1 MGDSTLTELQRSVLA
16 LFFGLPEAD
25 GFVLAGGAA
34 LVASGL
40 TERPTQDVD
49 LFGGDVA
56 AGITAAADALEVAC
70 TDRGWTI
77 ERIRDNAT
85 FRRLIVRSPSQELLV
100 DLAVDSPPLGA
111 PTITAVGPT
120 YPPRELAARK
130 LLALFDRAE
139 ARDFVDVHTLS
150 ERFDLDDLLGLV
162 GDLDEGFTS
171 ALLAEMLAT
180 HARFTDDDLAD
191 LGADP
196 ARLRAWVDGWRGR
209 LIDGGSPKGGVS
221 SFPRHQEA
229 NRPSE

>member
-1 MGDSTLTELQRSVLA
+1 MSDSTLTELQRIVLE
-16 LFFGLPEAD
+16 LFFKLPEAD

-49 LFGGDVA
+49 LFGSDLA
-56 AGITAAADALEVAC
+56 SGITAAADALEAAFA
-70 TDRGWTI
+70 DRGWKT
-77 ERIRDNAT
+77 ERIRDTAT
-85 FRRLIVRSPSQELLV
+85 FRRLVVRSPDDELLV
-100 DLAVDSPPLGA
+100 DLAVDSPPLGV

-150 ERFDLDDLLGLV
+150 ERFDLDDLLDLA

-171 ALLAEMLAT
+171 ALLAEMLAS
-180 HARFTDDDLAD
+180 HARFTDDDLAA

-196 ARLRAWVDGWRGR
+196 ARLRTWVDGWRSR
-209 LIDGGSPKGGVS
+209 LTDGD
-221 SFPRHQEA
+221 PR
-229 NRPSE
+229 

>member
-1 MGDSTLTELQRSVLA
+1 MGDFTLTELQRILLE
-16 LFFGLPEAD
+16 LFFKLPEAD

-49 LFGGDVA
+49 LFGSDVA
-56 AGITAAADALEVAC
+56 TGITAAADALEVTC
-70 TDRGWTI
+70 TSRGWMT
-77 ERIRDNAT
+77 ERIRDTAT
-85 FRRLIVRSPSQELLV
+85 FRRFVVRSPSDELLV

-150 ERFDLDDLLGLV
+150 ERFDLDDPLRLAR
-162 GDLDEGFTS
+162 DLDDGFS
-171 ALLAEMLAT
+171 AARLAEMLASHCRFADEELMALGGDPLRVRAFADT
-180 HARFTDDDLAD
+180 WAR
-191 LGADP
+191 
-196 ARLRAWVDGWRGR
+196 RL
-209 LIDGGSPKGGVS
+209 
-221 SFPRHQEA
+221 QER
-229 NRPSE
+229 NR

>member
-1 MGDSTLTELQRSVLA
+1 MRRSAEMSDSTLTELQRLVLE
-16 LFFGLPEAD
+16 LFFKLPEAD

-49 LFGGDVA
+49 LFGSDVVT
-56 AGITAAADALEVAC
+56 GIAAAADALEAAC
-70 TDRGWTI
+70 TDRGWTT
-77 ERIRDNAT
+77 ERIRDTAT
-85 FRRLIVRSPSQELLV
+85 FRRLVVRSPSDELLV

-150 ERFDLDDLLGLV
+150 ERFDLDDLLDFV
-162 GDLDEGFTS
+162 GDLDEGFTP
-171 ALLAEMLAT
+171 ALFAEMLAS
-180 HARFTDDDLAD
+180 HRRYSDDDLLALGGDPPRVRAFAD
-191 LGADP
+191 AW
-196 ARLRAWVDGWRGR
+196 ASRL
-209 LIDGGSPKGGVS
+209 
-221 SFPRHQEA
+221 QER
-229 NRPSE
+229 NR

>member
-1 MGDSTLTELQRSVLA
+1 MGDSTLTELQRLLLE
-16 LFFGLPEAD
+16 LFFELPEAD

-56 AGITAAADALEVAC
+56 SGITAAADALEGAC
-70 TDRGWTI
+70 TDRGWMT
-77 ERIRDNAT
+77 ERIRDTAT
-85 FRRLIVRSPSQELLV
+85 FRRLVVRSPSDELLV

-150 ERFDLDDLLGLV
+150 ERFDLDDLLDLA
-162 GDLDEGFTS
+162 GDLDEGFTP
-171 ALLAEMLAT
+171 ALLAEMLAS
-180 HARFTDDDLAD
+180 HKRFTDQDLAD
-191 LGADP
+191 LGDDP
-196 ARLRAWVDGWRGR
+196 ASLREFADRWAKQLLGRG
-209 LIDGGSPKGGVS
+209 
-221 SFPRHQEA
+221 
-229 NRPSE
+229 